1 MACGPK
7 CVLARD
13 SFPKVNVKFENSTN
27 AWVPATAGF
36 CIPPRMQ
43 IVAGDGLPNGGLPPL
58 PVMYAVPVTTKP
70 SETGGLNVGH
80 FVFQLMGSV
89 GSVWIMPSVMLM
101 WCVCGPS
108 FVGSWFGSVFA
119 KSAVSM

>member
-1 MACGPK
+1 
-7 CVLARD
+7 
-13 SFPKVNVKFENSTN
+13 
-27 AWVPATAGF
+27 
-36 CIPPRMQ
+36 MQ

-89 GSVWIMPSVMLM
+89 GSLWIMPSVMLM

-119 KSAVSM
+119 KSAVSMVISAENIAVPRSSRCSDHLPCIS

>member
-43 IVAGDGLPNGGLPPL
+43 IVTGDGLPNGGLPPF

-70 SETGGLNVGH
+70 SVTGGLKVGH
-80 FVFQLMGSV
+80 CVCQLMESV
-89 GSVWIMPSVMLM
+89 GSAWTTPPVTLIGL
-101 WCVCGPS
+101 
-108 FVGSWFGSVFA
+108 
-119 KSAVSM
+119 